1 VAVHGRK
8 HSRRLTF
15 PRRTFIPVMNKSR
28 ILAAHVFAV
37 ALMSGVTIAMVTQVV
52 LARYGIVMA
61 GMWRNLFAANQ
72 AQMRSALA
80 WWMIAGA
87 AFIGGFA
94 VAFVMSRFHWLYLR
108 VLRGWLA
115 AALVIALA
123 GLARDIPAAE
133 GVAIAGHVATS
144 LAAMVVA
151 AVMAGFGGY
160 FALRR

>member
-1 VAVHGRK
+1 
-8 HSRRLTF
+8 
-15 PRRTFIPVMNKSR
+15 MNKPR

-37 ALMSGVTIAMVTQVV
+37 ALMSGLMIAMVTQVV

-61 GMWRNLFAANQ
+61 GMWRTLFVAGQ
-72 AQMRSALA
+72 AQLRSALA

-94 VAFVMSRFHWLYLR
+94 VAFVMSRVEWLYLR
-108 VLRGWLA
+108 FLRGWLA

-123 GLARDIPAAE
+123 VLAREVPTAE
-133 GVAIAGHVATS
+133 GIGIAAQVGTS
-144 LAAMVVA
+144 AAAMIVA
-151 AVMAGFGGY
+151 GAMAGFGGY